1 MNTIFGRLA
10 VSAPRVAEGHPQL
23 SPTAVM
29 ESTTICFKKTNRKV
43 SVLAMGENANLDC
56 VNKCPT
62 GDCGGAAAIFAEK
75 LANVKPRN
83 PKPGD
88 GGPR

>member
-1 MNTIFGRLA
+1 MLIKKPAEIKSADITPKEHYLDRRQFMLSASALA
-10 VSAPRVAEGHPQL
+10 L
-23 SPTAVM
+23 STGA
-29 ESTTICFKKTNRKV
+29 I
-43 SVLAMGENANLDC
+43 LGGIDIGENFGNAF
-56 VNKCPT
+56 
-62 GDCGGAAAIFAEK
+62 GAEK